1 MRTIG
6 AVLLLILLLTPCRSG
21 GQTNAHFDISLRVD
35 YSSVDEVLDFFDRK
49 ANNSA
54 RVAKQQGNQIAAGTS
69 LLLARTERPGDDFVR
84 ALELARDSYK
94 STNDIYGLKMTLSRL
109 DELKKLLAETKS
121 RRLDRRVVATIS
133 SLFPSD
139 ASVSLTIPVFVVAMG
154 NENAAAFVRRVAW
167 KDDTPVFVGDD
178 QGEQVIVL
186 NLARCLI
193 RGGDVQQEF
202 VQVLSTL
209 AHECFHAVYAA
220 YRSDFSEDTL
230 PKTPFFALAHLV
242 QNEGIAYF
250 LSREIRDGG
259 EVPPSQWFD
268 ATRRAVERLNSA
280 FLELQ
285 SPELTSFRARELM
298 MNSNLSGS
306 FEGNYGAT
314 AGLRIAYEIENR
326 LGRPALTETVRE
338 GVRSFFERYRELC
351 RRDSNLPRFDD
362 SVLRAIAH

>member
-1 MRTIG
+1 VRTIG
-6 AVLLLILLLTPCRSG
+6 AILLLILFLTPCRSG
-21 GQTNAHFDISLRVD
+21 GQTNAQFDISLRVD
-35 YSSVDEVLDFFDRK
+35 YSSADELLDFFGRK
-49 ANNSA
+49 ANNPA
-54 RVAKQQGNQIAAGTS
+54 RVAKQQGNQIAARTS

-84 ALELARDSYK
+84 ALELARESFK
-94 STNDIYGLKMTLSRL
+94 SMNDIYGLKMTMSRL
-109 DELKKLLAETKS
+109 DELKKLLAETKR
-121 RRLDRRVVATIS
+121 RRLDTRVVATIS
-133 SLFPSD
+133 SLFPAD

-154 NENAAAFVRRVAW
+154 NENAAAFVRRVVW
-167 KDDTPVFVGDD
+167 RDNTPVFVGDD

-209 AHECFHAVYAA
+209 AHECFHAVFGA
-220 YRSDFSEDTL
+220 YRSGFPEDTL
-230 PKTPFFALAHLV
+230 PRTPFLALAHLV
-242 QNEGIAYF
+242 QNEGIAYH

-259 EVPPSQWFD
+259 EVPPSKWFD
-268 ATRRAVERLNSA
+268 ATKRAVETLNAA

-285 SPELTSFRARELM
+285 SPVLTPGRARDLM

-338 GVRSFFERYRELC
+338 GVRSFFEKYRELC
-351 RRDSNLPRFDD
+351 RRDSNLPRLDD
-362 SVLRAIAH
+362 RVLRAFLP